1 MSRIRFVQAEARDA
15 ESILGLSKELIDNYE
30 DTASIDYEAV
40 LAWMR
45 RKIERGIG
53 GYTRILSDEQLVGWY
68 RLFPRDGCMELDDFY
83 LLEGA
88 RGQGIGT
95 QVLQRILDSCRCDVM
110 LFVFIRNARVMR
122 WYERSGFRVERQVSP
137 TRCIMV
143 RKINKK
149 NIGTHMGGQNNE

>member
-45 RKIERGIG
+45 
-53 GYTRILSDEQLVGWY
+53 RILSDEQLVGWY

-143 RKINKK
+143 RKINKN